1 MTITALS
8 DAELIEQARGGDE
21 AAFTELYV
29 RHQPAA
35 LRLARTYRRF
45 GDPDE
50 LVNGAFE
57 RVLSVIKRGAGP
69 TESFRAY
76 LFVTLRRFAAEKATK
91 AEEGSLDD
99 VPDPIAEAA
108 DSPALEQ
115 ADRVLVSQAFESLPE
130 RWQAV
135 LWHTAV
141 EGQQPTELAGA
152 LGVSANAAAAMSY
165 RAREKL
171 RQAYLQAHLL
181 ASPAPEHEPFRSQLG
196 AYVRGG
202 LSARDTAAVEK
213 HLDGCES
220 CRAVVAELEDV
231 NRTLARAVLPLFLL
245 VGGGE
250 LGGALVGGAAVGGAA
265 AGDGKATR
273 LLGKARHVAPAVGS
287 TVAIVAVIAGMV
299 GMGSV
304 MARQDTGP
312 LDSAADAADLGTSAD
327 DGSSSGG
334 DGNDA
339 ATLFGDN
346 DYDFALSP
354 FGEQTSDEFG
364 DFGDDLGLGSVFGG
378 RDDFDVDAFDFPRSR
393 STSLSS
399 SRGTGSPPPSA
410 TPGPTNPGPP
420 APPAPGAG
428 PVNPGPPDPGPTD
441 PGPTAPGPT
450 NPGPTDPG
458 PTAPGPTDPGPTD
471 PGPTDPGPI
480 TPPPLALSTPTFTP
494 TAFGRGTLSV
504 TIAERGAPAGLDA
517 PTASAPATAQ
527 AAPEALRLELTLTA
541 GARAFPEAPQ
551 DPRCSPPTPGL
562 IDGHVISCALD
573 QPATG
578 TNTTFVFDL
587 QVDGPGQ
594 TADMVLFRGSTEEAR
609 FAAPLPLETYESGL
623 SVRYGAQPWTIDGPG
638 TGTLSVNVA
647 EAAGWD
653 VVDATLTIEVT
664 GGAQLDPTRPTPGCS
679 QAASGNAGIACVLP
693 TIPAGGAV
701 DLAVYLA
708 VTGNGQQALSL
719 ALTLGGTEVAR
730 LDQPVDL
737 RWEDEDGEGESVGP
751 S

>member
-1 MTITALS
+1 MTITALT
-8 DAELIEQARGGDE
+8 DAQLIEQARGGDE

-35 LRLARTYRRF
+35 LRLARTYRRY

-57 RVLSVIKRGAGP
+57 RVLGAIKRGAGP

-76 LFVTLRRFAAEKATK
+76 LFVTLRRLAAEKPGTP
-91 AEEGSLDD
+91 EEDSLDD
-99 VPDPIAEAA
+99 VPEPVGDAA
-108 DSPALEQ
+108 DSPALAQ
-115 ADRVLVSQAFESLPE
+115 ADRTLITRAFESLPD

-141 EGQQPTELAGA
+141 EGRQPNELAGV

-171 RQAYLQAHLL
+171 RQEYLQAHLL
-181 ASPAPEHEPFRSQLG
+181 ASPAPEHEPYRSQLG

-220 CRAVVAELEDV
+220 CRALVAELEDV

-245 VGGGE
+245 VGGGK

-299 GMGSV
+299 AMGSV
-304 MARQDTGP
+304 VARQDTGP
-312 LDSAADAADLGTSAD
+312 LNSAADAADLGTSAD

-346 DYDFALSP
+346 DFALSP
-354 FGEQTSDEFG
+354 FDEQTSDEFG
-364 DFGDDLGLGSVFGG
+364 DFGDDLGLGSGFGG
-378 RDDFDVDAFDFPRSR
+378 RDDFDVDALDFASSR
-393 STSLSS
+393 ASRLPS
-399 SRGTGSPPPSA
+399 SRGTGTPPPSA
-410 TPGPTNPGPP
+410 TPGPTNPGPS
-420 APPAPGAG
+420 APPAPGADPVDPG
-428 PVNPGPPDPGPTD
+428 PVNPVPPD
-441 PGPTAPGPT
+441 
-450 NPGPTDPG
+450 
-458 PTAPGPTDPGPTD
+458 PGPTDPGPTD

-504 TIAERGAPAGLDA
+504 TIAERGAPAGLTGTAFQAPAGVGA
-517 PTASAPATAQ
+517 PTAPAPATAQ
-527 AAPEALRLELTLTA
+527 AAPEPLRLELTLTA

-562 IDGHVISCALD
+562 IDGQVISCALD

-578 TNTTFVFDL
+578 ANTTFVFDL

-594 TADMVLFRGSTEEAR
+594 TADMVLFRGASEEAR
-609 FAAPLPLETYESGL
+609 FVAPLPLATYESGL
-623 SVRYGAQPWTIDGPG
+623 SVRYGAEPWMIDGPG
-638 TGTLSVNVA
+638 TGTLSVSVA
-647 EAAGWD
+647 QAAGWD

-664 GGAQLDPTRPTPGCS
+664 GGAQLDPKRPTPGCT
-679 QAASGNAGIACVLP
+679 QAATGNAGIACVLP
-693 TIPAGGAV
+693 TVPAGGAV

-708 VTGNGQQALSL
+708 VTGNGQQARSL

-730 LDQPVDL
+730 LDQHVDL
-737 RWEDEDGEGESVGP
+737 RRDDEDGEGESLGP